1 VLILFDRRLLK
12 IKWRQ
17 KIPWLSGSSGIKQQ
31 LQFGL
36 FKEFAFYGNDL
47 ANADEPAL

>member
-1 VLILFDRRLLK
+1 LVA
-12 IKWRQ
+12 Q
-17 KIPWLSGSSGIKQQ
+17 EIKQQ

-47 ANADEPAL
+47 ADANEPAL